1 MIGIY
6 MITNTI
12 TNKKYIGQSIDIE
25 KRWRTHKKKST
36 WKSQPNNYLY
46 RAMNK
51 YGIDKFKFEIL
62 CECNEDELNDLEIEY
77 IKQYDTFENG
87 YNETPGGSCYKMTDE
102 MKRKISEANKGEKN
116 GMYGKHPSDST
127 IEYMKNVL
135 KGHPVTQN
143 TRRKISEAN
152 KGEKNGMYGRT
163 HTESA
168 KQKLREYNTGR
179 HHSEQTK
186 KYLHDI
192 NIGKTIPAEQRARIS
207 NTLKGR
213 KPPKFRWMNENG
225 KEIIMSKG
233 MANHFHPNWI
243 LISEYPV

>member
-1 MIGIY
+1 

-116 GMYGKHPSDST
+116 GMYG
-127 IEYMKNVL
+127 
-135 KGHPVTQN
+135 
-143 TRRKISEAN
+143 
-152 KGEKNGMYGRT
+152 RT

-243 LISEYPV
+243 LISEYPE

>member
-116 GMYGKHPSDST
+116 GMYG
-127 IEYMKNVL
+127 
-135 KGHPVTQN
+135 
-143 TRRKISEAN
+143 
-152 KGEKNGMYGRT
+152 RT